1 MGIPLLTEGKVLGG
15 LYVANR
21 RIYEFKEKE
30 ATLLH
35 NLGTY
40 VVTALEKT
48 RIINRILKEKSKT
61 ESIIQSMG
69 EGLSVVDLNKKIV
82 LFNPEASKVTGFKNQ
97 EALGR
102 IYTEI
107 LKITDKKGTS
117 LLDSSKMPSE
127 IFGLEKENLAS
138 GDKLESSNIKDV
150 FITNK
155 EGKSIPIAGKVT
167 ALKNETGELI
177 GEIIIFRD
185 TTREFEIEKLKNEFI
200 SISSHQ
206 LRTPLTAIRWNL
218 EMLLSGDVG
227 ELTTPQKELTKQLYK
242 STLRMIKLVADLLD
256 VSRIEEGRMQI
267 EKVPTHLEDIVE
279 SVIGELTPKASE
291 KNIKIIF
298 EKSEIPTLEIDTAK
312 IREVITNLIDN
323 AIKYTNQGG
332 NVTIKIE
339 ENQNQE
345 LVFSVSDT
353 GVGIPTSEQDRLF
366 SKFFR
371 ASNIQTLDVSGTGL
385 GLFIVKSIIEAHSG
399 KVWVESRQGEGSTF
413 YFSLPQET
421 QKTPSVYPDL
431 QKEVLEKITQ
441 LKQ

>member
-1 MGIPLLTEGKVLGG
+1 M
-15 LYVANR
+15 
-21 RIYEFKEKE
+21 
-30 ATLLH
+30 
-35 NLGTY
+35 
-40 VVTALEKT
+40 
-48 RIINRILKEKSKT
+48 
-61 ESIIQSMG
+61 
-69 EGLSVVDLNKKIV
+69 
-82 LFNPEASKVTGFKNQ
+82 
-97 EALGR
+97 
-102 IYTEI
+102 
-107 LKITDKKGTS
+107 
-117 LLDSSKMPSE
+117 
-127 IFGLEKENLAS
+127 
-138 GDKLESSNIKDV
+138 
-150 FITNK
+150 
-155 EGKSIPIAGKVT
+155 
-167 ALKNETGELI
+167 
-177 GEIIIFRD
+177 
-185 TTREFEIEKLKNEFI
+185 
-200 SISSHQ
+200 
-206 LRTPLTAIRWNL
+206 
-218 EMLLSGDVG
+218 
-227 ELTTPQKELTKQLYK
+227 TTPQKELTKQLYK